1 MDHSSPLKKLLE
13 LELMHDILLHN
24 IFLTLIIVI
33 GIIIIIFII
42 ITVIIFNIINI
53 IDSQRIL
60 KFECTP

>member
-13 LELMHDILLHN
+13 LELMLDN